1 MLKLIF
7 RLFEKRF
14 IRYLN
19 KKNGIKL
26 TKDNL
31 VFAFHDL
38 DGTAYYKFSKEL
50 DLPLIRAA
58 KVQEF
63 LMWLVKG
70 VSKEEYLKALDL
82 AESALVKGVS
92 DQKGT
97 AKIGYVIHELKDRCN
112 MTLHDELFYNII
124 AAQLIRSDESP
135 NSFNNDI
142 HMQKVDAFKL
152 MDKDDDTFFLGIR
165 ELLGPL
171 GLSNITKEQL
181 EQLLKHSQAV
191 RGAMER
197 MLKSQSAKL

>member
-1 MLKLIF
+1 MLRLIF
-7 RLFEKRF
+7 RLFEKQF

-19 KKNGIKL
+19 KKNEIKL

-31 VFAFHDL
+31 AFAFHDSE
-38 DGTAYYKFSKEL
+38 GRGYYKFPK
-50 DLPLIRAA
+50 DLEMPLIRAA

-63 LMWLVKG
+63 MMWLVKG
-70 VSKEEYLKALDL
+70 VSKDEYLRALDF
-82 AESALVKGVS
+82 AEAALVNGIS

-97 AKIGYVIHELKDRCN
+97 AKIGYIIHELKERCN

-124 AAQLIRSDESP
+124 AAQLIRSDETA

-152 MDKDDDTFFLGIR
+152 MDKHSDSFFLAIP
-165 ELLGPL
+165 ELLAPL
-171 GLSNITKEQL
+171 GLLNITKEQL

-191 RGAMER
+191 RGALDR
-197 MLKSQSAKL
+197 MLKSRSGK